1 MMSYIVRKVVK
12 RGAITL
18 IGKRAFG
25 VPKLAP
31 APARRVLLWTRM
43 ARALLQVRAAML
55 LTRPATRVS
64 VVRQHLLAIQY
75 VMDIIGLQ
83 LVGMLETRWIVPAR
97 AVETM
102 MVAARRVVK
111 RERLVKLY
119 FAKTTYLR
127 FVILLVSM
135 AKMVGK
141 RVLLTK

>member
-1 MMSYIVRKVVK
+1 MTKLPILAERSKVVVIPHI
-12 RGAITL
+12 RLHI
-18 IGKRAFG
+18 RA
-25 VPKLAP
+25 
-31 APARRVLLWTRM
+31 
-43 ARALLQVRAAML
+43 
-55 LTRPATRVS
+55 S

-97 AVETM
+97 AGETM
-102 MVAARRVVK
+102 MIAARRVVK